1 MTMNHRVELLKP
13 PAGTD
18 AAGRLLKTW
27 TLLQEVWAN
36 VKFQT
41 GAEVIRGSAETSIV
55 KVSIRIRARRD
66 VDASMRARYRG
77 VEYNIRAVLPD
88 SANPDFMFLVCE
100 SFK

>member
-1 MTMNHRVELLKP
+1 MMNHRVGLMKP

-18 AAGRLLKTW
+18 AAGRTLKNW

-41 GAEVIRGSAETSIV
+41 GAEVIRGGAETSIV
-55 KVSIRIRARRD
+55 KVSIRVRARRD
-66 VDASMRARYRG
+66 VDASMRARYQG

-88 SANPDFMFLVCE
+88 SANRDFMFLVCE
-100 SFK
+100 SLK

>member
-1 MTMNHRVELLKP
+1 MTMNHRIQLMKP

-18 AAGRLLKTW
+18 ASGRPLKDW

-36 VKFQT
+36 VKFQS
-41 GAEVIRGSAETSIV
+41 GAEVIRGGAETSIV

-66 VDASMRARYRG
+66 VDASMRARYQG

-88 SANPDFMFLVCE
+88 SANRDFMFLVCE